1 MVKAVE
7 EIRNG
12 VDITHIDESVYQ
24 VTGSAVCKAKHVKLV
39 LNDKIVEF
47 EVDTAACA
55 TIMSKVMF
63 VTLFKDCKL
72 ERVDRQLTSVT
83 GNYLHILG
91 KINVKVNNNEKLELI
106 IIDSKSDFIPLL
118 GRNWINIIYPKWEDF
133 FEQRESKI

>member
-47 EVDTAACA
+47 EVDTGACA
-55 TIMSKVMF
+55 TIM
-63 VTLFKDCKL
+63 
-72 ERVDRQLTSVT
+72 
-83 GNYLHILG
+83 
-91 KINVKVNNNEKLELI
+91 
-106 IIDSKSDFIPLL
+106 
-118 GRNWINIIYPKWEDF
+118 
-133 FEQRESKI
+133 